1 MTTHSTP
8 PQPRT
13 IDAGADVQPAPEVL
27 DGELLDGPDYARRP
41 LPAVLPPWLR
51 SRRTAAATL
60 RWAIRYAA
68 RHLGFHLIRAP
79 GYALG
84 LVWWMVRGT
93 GRALA
98 AGFGWVSARSEYR
111 PVITAAR
118 EANRWDLVLELIA
131 ERRALARVRI
141 STTAWLALSAAATTM
156 AAVLTLGKTFQW
168 CTAAAAALAAAWLGR
183 PRTTAMLPP
192 GPALP
197 VQLELS
203 ADILTAALRAAGLV
217 KTDAVPQLIT
227 HSASTTH
234 SFCCSLVH
242 QYREPLRQLRVRLV
256 TLAGLVR

>member
-1 MTTHSTP
+1 
-8 PQPRT
+8 
-13 IDAGADVQPAPEVL
+13 VEPASEVL

-60 RWAIRYAA
+60 RWAIHYAA

-111 PVITAAR
+111 PIITAAR
-118 EANRWDLVLELIA
+118 EVNRWDLVLELIA
-131 ERRALARVRI
+131 ERRALARLRI
-141 STTAWLALSAAATTM
+141 STTAWLALSAAATTT
-156 AAVLTLGKTFQW
+156 AAVLTLGNTFGW
-168 CTAAAAALAAAWLGR
+168 CVAAAAAVAAVWLGR
-183 PRTTAMLPP
+183 PRTAPILPA

-197 VQLELS
+197 IQLELS
-203 ADILTAALRAAGLV
+203 GGILTAALRAAGLG
-217 KTDAVPQLIT
+217 KADAVAQLT
-227 HSASTTH
+227 
-234 SFCCSLVH
+234 
-242 QYREPLRQLRVRLV
+242 
-256 TLAGLVR
+256 